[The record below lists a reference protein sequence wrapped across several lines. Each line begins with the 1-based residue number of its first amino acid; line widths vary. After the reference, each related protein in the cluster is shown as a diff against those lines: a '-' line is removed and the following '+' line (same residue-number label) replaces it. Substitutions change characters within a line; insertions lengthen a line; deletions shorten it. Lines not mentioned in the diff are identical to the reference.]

1 MRDRR
6 HGGKDLEEVAL
17 RIASLLAQVVLAA
30 MLGLTFQVS
39 AQTYPNKP
47 VRVVVPLAPGG
58 ATDIQARI
66 FSQKLSEMLKQTF
79 LVDNRSGA
87 GGMIAFKHIV
97 QQATPDGYTLL
108 ATSPGFTNAP
118 ALYEKPP
125 FDPQKDFE
133 PIILMSKAPYVLVVN
148 PKFPAHTMSEFLG
161 WAKSNPGKLN
171 FALSG
176 IGTTIHLAQ
185 VWLADAT
192 GIEMTTIPYK
202 GTGPA
207 TQDLIAGQVH
217 AAFANVI
224 SAGPHIKAGRIR
236 PLAVTTAERSAG
248 LPELPTFAEA
258 GLKGYEVTTWHGW
271 LAPKGTPRAIIKALN
286 AALNRVSKDPEVEKL
301 ISSDGGMIVGG
312 TPEAFRKHIADE
324 IERWRRLVK
333 IADIKPRDK

>member
-1 MRDRR
+1 MMPKSLRP
-6 HGGKDLEEVAL
+6 GTAL
-17 RIASLLAQVVLAA
+17 AALLLAWAA
-30 MLGLTFQVS
+30 STP
-39 AQTYPNKP
+39 AQNYPNKP
-47 VRVVVPLAPGG
+47 VRVIVPLAPGG
-58 ATDIQARI
+58 ATDIQARL
-66 FSQKLSEMLKQTF
+66 FSQKLTQVLGQTF
-79 LVDNRSGA
+79 LVDNRAGA
-87 GGMIAFKHIV
+87 GGMIAFKYIV

-108 ATSPGFTNAP
+108 ATSPGFTNVP

-148 PKFPAHTMSEFLG
+148 PKFPATTMGEFVS
-161 WAKSNPGKLN
+161 WAKANPGKLN

-176 IGTTIHLAQ
+176 VGTTIHLAQ
-185 VWLADAT
+185 VWLSDAT
-192 GIEMTTIPYK
+192 GIEVTTVPYK

-236 PLAVTTAERSAG
+236 PLAVTTAERSPG

-258 GLKGYEVTTWHGW
+258 GLTGYEVTTWHGW
-271 LAPKGTPRAIIKALN
+271 LGPKGTPRPIVNTLN
-286 AALNRVSKDPEVEKL
+286 AALNRVLKEPDVVRI
-301 ISSDGGMIVGG
+301 ISDDGGTVIGG
-312 TPEAFRKHIADE
+312 TPESFRKHIGSE

-333 IADIKPRDK
+333 LGGIKPHDK

>member
-1 MRDRR
+1 VLQESEMKMRWT
-6 HGGKDLEEVAL
+6 LASACTAAILAWPVA
-17 RIASLLAQVVLAA
+17 APS
-30 MLGLTFQVS
+30 
-39 AQTYPNKP
+39 QTYPNKP

-58 ATDIQARI
+58 ATDIQARL
-66 FSQKLSEMLKQTF
+66 FSQKLSQALGQTF

-87 GGMIAFKHIV
+87 GGMIAFRHIV

-133 PIILMSKAPYVLVVN
+133 PIALMSKAPYVLVVN
-148 PKFPAHTMSEFLG
+148 PKFPVNTMSEFLAWG
-161 WAKSNPGKLN
+161 KANPGKLN

-192 GIEMTTIPYK
+192 GIEMTTVPYK

-207 TQDLIAGQVH
+207 TLDLIAGQVH

-236 PLAVTTAERSAG
+236 PLAVTTADRSAG
-248 LPELPTFAEA
+248 LPELPTFAES
-258 GLKGYEVTTWHGW
+258 GMPGYEVTTWHGW
-271 LAPKGTPRAIIKALN
+271 LGPKGTPRAIVSQLN
-286 AALNRVSKDPEVEKL
+286 AALNKALKDPEVVKV
-301 ISSDGGMIVGG
+301 ISADGGIIVGG
-312 TPEAFRKHIADE
+312 TPEAFRRHIGEE

-333 IADIKPRDK
+333 LADIKPRDK

>member
-1 MRDRR
+1 MWMLRR
-6 HGGKDLEEVAL
+6 FVEA
-17 RIASLLAQVVLAA
+17 ILAA
-30 MLGLTFQVS
+30 MLIASTLQAN
-39 AQTYPNKP
+39 AQKYPHKP

-58 ATDIQARI
+58 ATDIQARL
-66 FSQKLSEMLKQTF
+66 FSQKLAQALGETF

-87 GGMIAFKHIV
+87 GGMIAFRHIV

-148 PKFPAHTMSEFLG
+148 PKFPANSMGEFLAWG
-161 WAKSNPGKLN
+161 KANPGKLN

-185 VWLADAT
+185 VWLADAS
-192 GIEMTTIPYK
+192 GIRMTTVPYK

-207 TQDLIAGQVH
+207 TLDLIAGQVH

-248 LPELPTFAEA
+248 FPELPTFAES
-258 GLKGYEVTTWHGW
+258 GLTGYEVTTWHGW
-271 LAPKGTPRAIIKALN
+271 LAPKGTPRAVVDQLNRALN
-286 AALNRVSKDPEVEKL
+286 NVLEDAEVVKV
-301 ISSDGGMIVGG
+301 ISADGGVIVGG
-312 TPEAFRKHIADE
+312 TPQAFRSHIGLE
-324 IERWRRLVK
+324 IERWRRLVR